1 MKKPRLSAT
10 SFAASPAASV
20 PGVFARAAARC
31 AILGAALFSVSAL
44 AQTFPSKPVRLVI
57 PLTPGSGADIAAR
70 FLAPRLQEI
79 WGQTVLVENRPGA
92 GGQIGTREVI
102 RATPDGHTL
111 MVQSASHAV
120 NPAIYKSLP
129 YDVTRD
135 MIDVALVATTPYV
148 MVTAGSGPYQTVK
161 QIIDSARAKPGEL
174 PYASAGVGTSTHL
187 TAELFAQRASLRM
200 LHVPFKGSPDAITD
214 LLGGRSVFYMA
225 PLPTVGGM
233 LKDGKL
239 TPVAVTGAKRVAS
252 LPNVPTLAEAGMPN
266 FKVELWFGLWA
277 PAGTP
282 AAVVAK
288 LSADVTKALQ
298 SPELQQQYA
307 RGGNEVQIMTPVE
320 FAKFVRDEI
329 EANKV
334 LVRDAGIQPE

>member
-1 MKKPRLSAT
+1 MIHCIHTLLFGRALPLIRAGLCAAALMSAT
-10 SFAASPAASV
+10 A
-20 PGVFARAAARC
+20 G
-31 AILGAALFSVSAL
+31 
-44 AQTFPSKPVRLVI
+44 AQTFPSKQVRIVI
-57 PLTPGSGADIAAR
+57 PLTAGSGADIVAR
-70 FLAPRLQEI
+70 ILAPRLQEI
-79 WGQTVLVENRPGA
+79 WGQGVVVDNRPGA
-92 GGQIGTREVI
+92 GGQIGTREVV
-102 RATPDGHTL
+102 RAAPDGHTL
-111 MVQSASHAV
+111 LIQSASHAV

-135 MIDVALVATTPYV
+135 TIDVAMLATTPYV
-148 MVTAGSGPYQTVK
+148 MVTSGSGPFQSVK
-161 QIIDSARAKPGEL
+161 QIIDAAQAKPETL

-187 TAELFAQRASLRM
+187 TGELFAQRAGLRL
-200 LHVPFKGSPDAITD
+200 LHIPFKGSPDAITD
-214 LLGGRSVFYMA
+214 LLGGRSAFYMA

-233 LKDGKL
+233 LKEGKL
-239 TPVAVTGAKRVAS
+239 TPVGVTGAKRVAS
-252 LPNVPTLAEAGMPN
+252 LPNVPTLAESGLTN

-307 RGGNEVQIMTPVE
+307 RGGNEVQIMSPAD

-329 EANKV
+329 ESNKT
-334 LVRDAGIQPE
+334 LARTAGIQPE